1 MNKNDFKKSLDD
13 LWESIQEIDYSTEDG
28 QEKIRAKMIEYVNM
42 TSAHSESE
50 VKVLYAG
57 SVNGFGSSKIAENIA
72 ESSKYG
78 QNLQYG
84 VLDKTDVFKLL
95 TSEDF
100 QNIHAKA
107 FGYNS
112 YDEMD
117 KNLQNVH
124 KGSSSDGYRN
134 SPEMQFAFHGTDGFW
149 AVASKNFV
157 EQNKGQILVLT
168 QNPREQSVVM
178 MTEIP
183 AALKSGNYETINGI
197 KVENLIGDE
206 RAKYNIL
213 DVSIKSTVLSNVG
226 IQNMENG
233 RVSVVNLDEF
243 KRLATNHEA
252 LNEHMKYA
260 TPEQISDIEKYSV
273 SVNGKD
279 FTSETPK
286 KVIEAQV
293 GETCTGKITARGEY
307 LTLQERANG
316 TTIIHRTANL
326 PDVTQESVGKKLQLV
341 YGSDG
346 KAETTKTFGENQA
359 DKQKVVEKQMGDDFV
374 KN

>member
-1 MNKNDFKKSLDD
+1 MTKKSYEQSIEE
-13 LWESIQEIDYSTEDG
+13 LWNLVDKIDYSSQNG
-28 QEKIRAKMIEYVNM
+28 QELLRLSIKQAVLD
-42 TSAHSESE
+42 TSAYSDGNT
-50 VKVLYAG
+50 VVLYAG
-57 SVNGFGSSKIAENIA
+57 YVNNQSTSDIAKIVSESRDFGK
-72 ESSKYG
+72 
-78 QNLQYG
+78 NLEYK
-84 VLDKTDVFKLL
+84 LIDNTEVFKLL
-95 TSEDF
+95 TSKDF
-100 QNIHAKA
+100 NNIHAKS
-107 FGYNS
+107 FGYSSFSHMENALLEQ
-112 YDEMD
+112 Y
-117 KNLQNVH
+117 
-124 KGSSSDGYRN
+124 GSSKSDGYRN
-134 SPEMQFAFHGTDGFW
+134 SPEMQFAFHGTEGLW

-168 QNPREQSVVM
+168 QDPREQSVVM

-183 AALKSGNYETINGI
+183 TALKSGNYETINGI

-233 RVSVVNLDEF
+233 GVSVVNLDEF

-359 DKQKVVEKQMGDDFV
+359 DKQKVVEKQMGDDFG